1 MATTESNTG
10 NNGTGHNDTGN
21 KGFSDYVPGIKL
33 ITDYDRS
40 WWRPDILAALSL
52 WAILVPQAMAYAQLA
67 GVPAVFGLYTA
78 IAAMVAYAFFGSS
91 RELNQGPESAVAI
104 LTASMIAPI
113 AGSDPDRY
121 LALAAML
128 ALLVGAWCIVGGLLR
143 LGFIT
148 KYLSRPILLGYI
160 LGSAVLIVVSQ
171 LPALFGLDINE
182 ADYRTELGA
191 VIRNLDDPHLL
202 TFAIGVGLIALIYLL
217 KHFTPK
223 IPAYLVAAVVALLLV
238 WAFDLAAEGVAIIG
252 DIQSGLPRPG
262 LPDVGLSDIRQLL
275 FPALAVALLAYADSV
290 VTAQS
295 IARMQGYDIDANQE
309 FFGLGSASIASGLFR
324 GFPVNGSQTRTVVL
338 QDAGVKSQ
346 MAGLI
351 SAGLVIL
358 TLLFL
363 TGIFENLPDVALA
376 AIVIVA
382 GIGLFDIAEL
392 RRIWEIDRTDA
403 VLAIITAVAVVG
415 LGMLSGIVVAILLSL
430 LEVAWRAGEPRTA
443 ILARVPGTDRF
454 RDIENIE
461 DVEDAPG
468 IIVYRFDAP
477 LFFANVG
484 VLTGELDSLV
494 ARAEEPVRMIL
505 IDAESI
511 YDIDSTA
518 VASLYEFI
526 SDMHEQGIPVS
537 FARVRANVYETME
550 IGGITELVGQESFH
564 LEVDDGVDE
573 FLRKADEM

>member
-1 MATTESNTG
+1 MAENARTKTWTG
-10 NNGTGHNDTGN
+10 
-21 KGFSDYVPGIKL
+21 YVPGIQL
-33 ITDYDRS
+33 ITGYERS
-40 WWRPDILAALSL
+40 WWRFDIVAALSL

-67 GVPAVFGLYTA
+67 GVPPVYGLYTA
-78 IAAMVAYAFFGSS
+78 MAGMVAYAFLGSS
-91 RELNQGPESAVAI
+91 SELNQGPESAVAI

-113 AGSDPDRY
+113 AGTEPDRY
-121 LALAAML
+121 LALAALL
-128 ALLVGAWCIVGGLLR
+128 AIIVGLWCFVGGVLK

-148 KYLSRPILLGYI
+148 RYLSRPILLGYI

-171 LPALFGLDINE
+171 LPALFGLDVDE

-191 VIRNLDDPHLL
+191 VLRNLGDAHLL
-202 TFAIGVGLIALIYLL
+202 TVAIGVGLIVLIVVAKWLV
-217 KHFTPK
+217 PRV
-223 IPAYLVAAVVALLLV
+223 PAYLVAAVVGIVLV
-238 WAFDLAAEGVAIIG
+238 SVFDLAAEGVAIIG
-252 DIQSGLPRPG
+252 DIPSDLPRPG
-262 LPDVGLSDIRQLL
+262 LPDAGLADLRQLL

-295 IARMQGYDIDANQE
+295 IAKMQGYDIDANQE
-309 FFGLGSASIASGLFR
+309 FLGLGGASIASGLFS

-338 QDAGVKSQ
+338 RDAGAKSQ

-351 SAGLVIL
+351 SVGLVVL

-363 TGIFENLPDVALA
+363 TGVFENLPDVALA

-392 RRIWEIDRTDA
+392 RRIWELDRVDA
-403 VLAIITAVAVVG
+403 VLAILTAVSVVV
-415 LGMLSGIVVAILLSL
+415 LGMLAGIVVAILLSL
-430 LEVAWRAGEPRTA
+430 LEVAWRAGRPRTA

-461 DVEDAPG
+461 GVEDVPG

-477 LFFANVG
+477 LFFANVEI
-484 VLTGELDSLV
+484 LTDELGSLV
-494 ARAEEPVRMIL
+494 ARAEQPVRQIL
-505 IDAESI
+505 IDAETI

-518 VASLYEFI
+518 AAALDQFI
-526 SDMHEQGIPVS
+526 ADMQELDVGVG
-537 FARVRANVYETME
+537 FARVRSDVYEVME
-550 IGGITELVGQESFH
+550 IAGIADRVGEDAFF

-573 FLRKADEM
+573 FLRRDEGRS